1 MEIEDSIAQIWV
13 SAERKE
19 IEAYEKFVND
29 IGLLDN
35 YAVKAQ
41 IFKDLTKEQKSLMKQ
56 YEENTLT
63 DKKHF
68 RNWLVSLSADQ
79 KENLLVNLSK
89 VNIYKV
95 LEFLLTKNG
104 QWTDISENV
113 HRNSSRQELDRISG
127 RLMNKPSITFD
138 MESEADE
145 IIIDLL

>member
-68 RNWLVSLSADQ
+68 RNWLVSLSAD
-79 KENLLVNLSK
+79 
-89 VNIYKV
+89 
-95 LEFLLTKNG
+95 
-104 QWTDISENV
+104 
-113 HRNSSRQELDRISG
+113 
-127 RLMNKPSITFD
+127 
-138 MESEADE
+138 
-145 IIIDLL
+145 